1 MWDEKR
7 VGIVREV
14 SSSSVTVVVDPEITT
29 LSRKI
34 GAKIYHIGQIGTYVL
49 IPVGQLLVLLLLREC
64 NYISRN
70 SLVHIDT
77 LY

>member
-14 SSSSVTVVVDPEITT
+14 TSSSVNVVVDSEITT
-29 LSRKI
+29 LSKKI

-49 IPVGQLLVLLLLREC
+49 IPVGQLLV
-64 NYISRN
+64 
-70 SLVHIDT
+70 
-77 LY
+77 